1 MLGGMRL
8 SPRTSA
14 ARCAYCFGPPG
25 EGVTCAGCGTLVH
38 AECRTASGRC
48 PTLGCEGH
56 SLRPRPRRVDGSPFL
71 FAALALAVAL
81 IYLAAS
87 FRLNQETAPPPRTPA
102 ASSMPQG
109 WAPLDGR

>member
-1 MLGGMRL
+1 MRL

-25 EGVTCAGCGTLVH
+25 QAVTCAGCGTLVH

-71 FAALALAVAL
+71 FVALVVAVAL

-87 FRLNQETAPPPRTPA
+87 FRLRQLPASPRPTATAPA
-102 ASSMPQG
+102 KG
-109 WAPLDGR
+109 WASLDGE